1 MGINVLKG
9 RNVRIEVSTA
19 LMAADAVTA
28 VSQASPGVATS
39 AGHGLANGTIGFFDN
54 VGGMSELDGMAVAVA
69 NTTADTFALQRCD
82 TTTFGAYTGGNFIG
96 VQTWATLAEATSLQV
111 GGGDASKIDIT
122 TLLDNIRQE
131 ENGLLAAQSISVGAF
146 VTAVTSAAMDAV
158 EAAARNNGYL
168 VFRATWPNGY
178 RVIFRAQPSL
188 PGMDTNVDQAVT
200 GGFSASVK
208 GWVTKLPTV

>member
-9 RNVRIEVSTA
+9 RKVRIEVATA
-19 LMAADAVTA
+19 LMASKAVTA
-28 VSQASPGVATS
+28 VSKANPGVATS
-39 AGHGLANGTIGFFDN
+39 AAHGFANGTIGFFEG

-69 NTTADTFALQRCD
+69 NTAAGTFELQRLD
-82 TTTFGAYTGGNFIG
+82 TTNFGTYTAGNIIG

-122 TLLDNIRQE
+122 TLLDSIRQE
-131 ENGLLAAQSISVGAF
+131 ENGLLAAQSISIGAF

-158 EAAARNNGYL
+158 EAAARSNAYL
-168 VFRATWPNGY
+168 VFRATFSNGY

-208 GWVTKLPTV
+208 GWVTKLPTA

>member
-9 RNVRIEVSTA
+9 RKVRIEVATA
-19 LMAADAVTA
+19 LMVAKPVTA
-28 VSQASPGVATS
+28 VSKANPGVATS
-39 AGHGLANGTIGFFDN
+39 AAHGLANGTIGFFDA
-54 VGGMSELDGMAVAVA
+54 VGGMSELEGMAAAVA
-69 NTTADTFALQRCD
+69 NSATGTFELQRLD
-82 TTTFGAYTGGNFIG
+82 TTTFGTYTGGNFVG

-111 GGGDASKIDIT
+111 GGGDASTIDIT
-122 TLLDNIRQE
+122 TLLDDMRQE
-131 ENGLLAAQSISVGAF
+131 ENGLLAAQSVSIGAF
-146 VTAVTSAAMDAV
+146 VAAATSAAMDAV
-158 EAAARNNGYL
+158 EAAARSNAYL

-208 GWVTKLPTV
+208 GWITTLPTV